1 MALYNKAAYTDTGTK
16 SSILLDPSIAPF
28 NASIRVTLSSTGSYK
43 IQFSLDAPDVADADA
58 IWFDS
63 VNIPAG
69 TTASATT
76 NLMFPVARTRAVIAS
91 NGGTITLQVCQGYT
105 NN

>member
-1 MALYNKAAYTDTGTK
+1 MALFNQEAYTTTGTK
-16 SSILLDPSIAPF
+16 TAVLMDPSISPF
-28 NASIRVTLSSTGSYK
+28 NASIRVNLSSTGTYGL
-43 IQFSLDAPDVADADA
+43 QFSLNQPDIPDANA

-63 VNIPAG
+63 ANIPTG

-76 NLMFPVARTRAVIAS
+76 NLMFPVSRARLVIAA
-91 NGGTITLQVCQGYT
+91 NGGTITLQICQGYT

>member
-1 MALYNKAAYTDTGTK
+1 MALFNQAAYTDTGTK
-16 SSILLDPSIAPF
+16 ASILLDPSISPF
-28 NASIRVTLSSTGSYK
+28 NASIHVDLSSTGTYGLE
-43 IQFSLDAPDVADADA
+43 FSLSAPDVSDSSA

-69 TTASATT
+69 TTADATT
-76 NLMFPVARTRAVIAS
+76 NLMFPVGRVRAVIVA
-91 NGGTITLQVCQGYT
+91 NGGTITLQICQGYT